1 MYIILVI
8 LINENSSN
16 TVILTLSEKTT
27 LVGAN
32 YLFDVY
38 NDMTNVHKYLIAQD
52 ISTNKGRYNEFLITE
67 SVTEL
72 PLVGQIHLVNEGFYK
87 YDIYE
92 QVSSTN
98 LDPTLALNLIDK
110 GKLNFVKTATSDVTY
125 TGNQTTF
132 VSYGG

>member
-1 MYIILVI
+1 MYIVLVI

-52 ISTNKGRYNEFLITE
+52 ISTNKGAAKEHIIL
-67 SVTEL
+67 
-72 PLVGQIHLVNEGFYK
+72 K
-87 YDIYE
+87 
-92 QVSSTN
+92 
-98 LDPTLALNLIDK
+98 K
-110 GKLNFVKTATSDVTY
+110 
-125 TGNQTTF
+125 
-132 VSYGG
+132 